1 MCALASSVCEVVPVT
16 GNFQAETALNPL
28 AQEAL
33 LAAFESGWADPKKIG
48 QNSSKAAILRNNA
61 LESISHRLGLGVD
74 QIEITGE
81 VGLSY
86 FLSLAGFLSSEKT
99 LYFGAGDRSGV
110 IATVRSHQGQNKE
123 IALLPDGR
131 LDFGTAAIKEN
142 SILAFQLANGE
153 SGAINSLPDQLPN
166 DLLIAID
173 ATASGSRVPLPARW
187 DSAAFDS
194 RAWGGPAGLAIVAIA
209 NSAQWKNPLPHIS
222 SARRTYGT
230 YSLPLLLASAVA
242 LENFDEDAIS
252 SRNQNE
258 KVRKAIT
265 AAIPNAL
272 IAGDLGKSMPH
283 LLSMVFPGTNGEEVL
298 RALSTK
304 GFAVDSGS
312 ACTAMNLQPSHV
324 LAAMGLP
331 TDGNIR
337 IAIHPKTSESQIDG
351 LITALLDAVQSLQQ
365 K

>member
-1 MCALASSVCEVVPVT
+1 M
-16 GNFQAETALNPL
+16 G
-28 AQEAL
+28 
-33 LAAFESGWADPKKIG
+33 
-48 QNSSKAAILRNNA
+48 
-61 LESISHRLGLGVD
+61 ISVD

-86 FLSLAGFLSSEKT
+86 FLSLAGFLNPEKT

-110 IATVRSHQGQNKE
+110 IATVRSHQGATKE
-123 IALLPDGR
+123 IPLVADGR
-131 LDFGTAAIKEN
+131 LDFGKAAIQEN

-153 SGAINSLPDQLPN
+153 SGAINSLPDRLPS

-173 ATASGSRVPLPARW
+173 ATASGTRVALPARW

-194 RAWGGPAGLAIVAIA
+194 RAWAGPAGLAIVAIA

-252 SRNQNE
+252 IRNQNQ
-258 KVRKAIT
+258 KIRSAIT
-265 AAIPNAL
+265 TAIPSTL

-283 LLSMVFPGTNGEEVL
+283 LLSAVFPGTNGEEVL

-337 IAIHPKTSESQIDG
+337 IAVHPKTKDTEIEA
-351 LITALLDAVQSLQQ
+351 LITALLNAVQSLQQ

>member
-1 MCALASSVCEVVPVT
+1 MA
-16 GNFQAETALNPL
+16 QA
-28 AQEAL
+28 AL
-33 LAAFESGWADPKKIG
+33 LAAFESGWADPKKLG
-48 QNSSKAAILRNNA
+48 QNASAAAILRNNA
-61 LESISHRLGLGVD
+61 IESIAHSLTLQPD

-86 FLSLAGFLSSEKT
+86 FLSLGGFLDPGKN

-110 IATVRSHQGQNKE
+110 IATVRSHQGPKIE
-123 IALLPDGR
+123 IPLSPDGR
-131 LDFGTAAIKEN
+131 SDFSATALNPN

-153 SGAINSLPDQLPN
+153 TGSINTLPEQLPS
-166 DLLIAID
+166 DLLISVD
-173 ATASGSRVPLPARW
+173 ATASGTRIPLPPKW

-194 RAWGGPAGLAIVAIA
+194 RAWGGPGGLAIVAIQNA
-209 NSAQWKNPLPHIS
+209 AQWKNPLPHIS

-242 LENFDEDAIS
+242 IENFAEDLNGLRS
-252 SRNQNE
+252 FNQQIRSE
-258 KVRKAIT
+258 IQGSLPAT
-265 AAIPNAL
+265 L
-272 IAGDLGKSMPH
+272 IAGELQSSMPH
-283 LLSMVFPGTNGEEVL
+283 LISMVFPGSNGEEVL
-298 RALSTK
+298 REMANK

-337 IAIHPKTSESQIDG
+337 ITIHAGVTREEVDR
-351 LITALLDAVQSLQQ
+351 LIKSLVETVQSQQ
-365 K
+365 QR

>member
-1 MCALASSVCEVVPVT
+1 VVPVT

-48 QNSSKAAILRNNA
+48 QSSSKAAILRNNA
-61 LESISHRLGLGVD
+61 LESIAQRLRIGVD
-74 QIEITGE
+74 QIEVTGE

-86 FLSLAGFLSSEKT
+86 FLSLAGFLNPLKT
-99 LYFGAGDRSGV
+99 LYHGAGDRSGV
-110 IATVRSHQGQNKE
+110 IATVRSHQGVIEE
-123 IALLPDGR
+123 IPLLGDGR
-131 LDFGTAAIKEN
+131 LDFSKFNINEN

-153 SGAINSLPDQLPN
+153 TGAINSLPAQLPN
-166 DLLIAID
+166 DQLIAVD
-173 ATASGSRVPLPARW
+173 ATASGARVALPDRW

-222 SARRTYGT
+222 SVRRTYGT

-242 LENFDEDAIS
+242 LENFQEDEIKIREQSQRIRTTIKATLANAI
-252 SRNQNE
+252 
-258 KVRKAIT
+258 V
-265 AAIPNAL
+265 
-272 IAGDLGKSMPH
+272 AGDLDKSMPH
-283 LLSMVFPGTNGEEVL
+283 LTSMVFPGTNGEEVL
-298 RALSTK
+298 RALAAK

-324 LAAMGLP
+324 LAAMGLS

-337 IAIHPKTSESQIDG
+337 IAIHPHTSEAEINA
-351 LITALLDAVQSLQQ
+351 LITALLDVVQSLQQ
-365 K
+365 S